1 MTRLSAPQLDADHVR
16 RARPPSQAFQ
26 LAEEKVK
33 AAGMIWLVFAL
44 LTGAAI
50 LSILWP
56 LSRPAPT
63 AREDAADVAFYR
75 DQIAEIDAEVERGG
89 LDREQAQA
97 AKALAGRRLL
107 AVAPEESAAGSAP
120 RARRIA
126 SVIALVAIPALA
138 LGLYQKIGHP
148 DQPDMP
154 LEARMKAQ
162 PSQQD
167 FAAVVARMEA
177 HIQANPD
184 DARALELMAPVYLRM
199 GRFDDAV
206 KARKKI
212 IELRGETPQ
221 RLVEY
226 AEALSYANDGT
237 IPPEAETQLQRA
249 LKFDPKN
256 PGARF
261 YLGLAAAQ
269 NGDKDKARKI
279 WSELLP
285 DLQGDAAAQ
294 QEIKQKLALLDAPAE
309 PGASQGAPPSG
320 EAAAIASAAP
330 EAQQKMIRTMVE
342 RLAQRLAAEGGSAD
356 DWLRLIRAYKVL
368 NETQK
373 AQNSYNEALKAL
385 AGDAAA
391 RDKLAASAR
400 EMGLQT
406 P

>member
-1 MTRLSAPQLDADHVR
+1 
-16 RARPPSQAFQ
+16 
-26 LAEEKVK
+26 
-33 AAGMIWLVFAL
+33 MIWFVFAL
-44 LTGAAI
+44 LTGAAV

-56 LSRPAPT
+56 LSRPAPK

-89 LDREQAQA
+89 LDREQAEA

-107 AVAPEESAAGSAP
+107 AVAPEEAAVNSSP
-120 RARRIA
+120 KARRIA
-126 SVIALVAIPALA
+126 AGLALVAIPALG
-138 LGLYQKIGHP
+138 LGLYQRIGHP
-148 DQPDMP
+148 DLPDMP
-154 LEARMKAQ
+154 LEARMKA
-162 PSQQD
+162 PPAQQD

-177 HIQANPD
+177 HIKAHPD

-206 KARKKI
+206 HARKKI

-221 RLVEY
+221 NLVDY
-226 AEALSYANDGT
+226 AEALAYASDGAFT
-237 IPPEAETQLQRA
+237 PDAEAQLHRA
-249 LKFDPKN
+249 LTLDPKN

-269 NGDKDKARKI
+269 NGDKGAARKI

-294 QEIKQKLALLDAPAE
+294 QEVKAKLALLDAPME
-309 PGASQGAPPSG
+309 PGAAEGAPLSG

-330 EAQQKMIRTMVE
+330 EAQQRMIRTMVE
-342 RLAQRLAAEGGSAD
+342 RLAQRLAAQGGGVD
-356 DWLRLIRAYKVL
+356 EWLRLIRAYKVL
-368 NETQK
+368 NEVDK
-373 AQNSYNEALKAL
+373 AQNSYDQALKAL
-385 AGDAAA
+385 AGDA
-391 RDKLAASAR
+391 SAR
-400 EMGLQT
+400 EKLVASAKDMGLRT